1 MSLMEVGTS
10 FWINLF
16 LSLPSL
22 LLGSLLKALQEH
34 YNEQPPTSYSL
45 RRQISSVATDAPSV
59 AALASFSSG
68 SSSSSSEEEE
78 VKNKNPSS
86 PSTVVATGTTSSS
99 TPIESKDKVVEM
111 KKGSLDIKIDLSSF
125 PKDFA
130 SRNLILGKLIDCT

>member
-1 MSLMEVGTS
+1 MEVGTTFS
-10 FWINLF
+10 TNLF
-16 LSLPSL
+16 VSLPSL
-22 LLGSLLKALQEH
+22 QLGSLLKALQEH

-45 RRQISSVATDAPSV
+45 RRQISSASGATDAPSV

-78 VKNKNPSS
+78 VKNKDPSS

-111 KKGSLDIKIDLSSF
+111 KKGLLDIKIDLSLF
-125 PKDFA
+125 PKEFA

>member
-1 MSLMEVGTS
+1 MEVGTA

-78 VKNKNPSS
+78 EVKNKDPSS